1 MTGGERYMLTIA
13 SCLSDEHEVSLF
25 WDDPEILEKA
35 RERFGLQLNNVSVR
49 KNIFSTDSTLMRR
62 LGKSY
67 DYDLIIYL
75 SDGSIPILAAKK
87 TILHFQFPV
96 EWVDSETMLSRLKL
110 KNVRNIICNSKFTKS
125 FIDRKFAIESQVI
138 YPPVQK
144 IATDEKIKKEN
155 LILTV
160 GRFSLLPNGTDYK
173 KQVMLIESFKKIVDS
188 GIKDWKLAIVTS
200 SFSGGQNGADLLQEH
215 GAGYPIEI
223 HANISKAALDALYG
237 TAAIYWHAAG
247 FGEDLL
253 AHPDWAEHFGIATVE
268 AMSAGCV
275 PIVIN
280 AGGQKEIITDG
291 EDGYLWTTEDELL
304 RKTKKLMAEKSIL
317 EALRSDPQKI
327 DEKYGVERFC
337 REFHKVVV

>member
-25 WDDPEILEKA
+25 WDDPQILEKA
-35 RERFGLQLNNVSVR
+35 RERFGLQLDKVSVR
-49 KNIFSTDSTLMRR
+49 KNIFSTDNTLMRR
-62 LGKSY
+62 LSKSY
-67 DYDLIIYL
+67 EYDVIIYL

-96 EWVDSETMLSRLKL
+96 EWVDSDRMLSRLKL
-110 KNVRNIICNSKFTKS
+110 KNVRRIICNSQFTKS
-125 FIDRKFAIESQVI
+125 FIDRKFAVESHVI

-144 IATDEKIKKEN
+144 IPTEERKKEK

-173 KQVMLIESFKKIVDS
+173 KQVMLIESFKKMVDS

-200 SFSGGQNGADLLQEH
+200 SFSGGQNGIDLLQEH
-215 GAGYPIEI
+215 GAGYPVEV
-223 HANISKAALDALYG
+223 HANISKDALDDLYG

-247 FGEDLL
+247 FGEDLH

-275 PIVIN
+275 PVVIN
-280 AGGQKEIITDG
+280 AGGQKEIVTDG
-291 EDGYLWTTEDELL
+291 EDGYLWATEDELL
-304 RKTKKLMAEKSIL
+304 RKTKKLIGEQSIL
-317 EALRSDPQKI
+317 EALRSDPQAI
-327 DEKYGVERFC
+327 DKKYGIARFC
-337 REFHKVVV
+337 REFHKTVV